1 MLSDATDFISVIGIN
16 AARYADVPVFRL
28 LARGE
33 EVTDTLTYGE
43 LHERALRVAGAVQ
56 AATPLDARVLLVFQP
71 GLELA
76 VAFVGV
82 MLAGRVPVAVTP
94 LLCRDRA
101 RLRAISAN
109 AGPSL
114 LLCGEGLQDGVRTA
128 LEGIEAGYRA
138 ESLSG
143 ILEGSWDWRH
153 PGGRSEAVA
162 FLQYTS
168 GSTAS
173 PKGVVVTHANLLHN
187 LRQIEAKFGVTSSDV
202 SVSWLPPYHDM
213 GLIGGIL
220 EPLYV
225 GLPTILMPPQY
236 FIQKPLRWLRAVERF
251 GGTAT
256 GGPNFALQM
265 CVDSIGAEEAER
277 LSLHT
282 LRLMFTGSERIRPAT
297 LEAFEERFWVSGLRK
312 EVFYPCYGLAE
323 STLISTGGVAGR
335 GYRLYYHSGLR
346 ASHVSCGTSIAQ
358 QELQIVRPGTGE
370 LCGEEEVGE
379 ILIGSPSV
387 TPGYYGDKAE
397 DAELFQ
403 SVAGADGSA
412 CRLLRTGDLG
422 FLQDGELFV
431 TGRLKEVLIIRGKTH
446 YPQDLEEAV
455 EALDE
460 RINRGGVIC
469 FAVENASTEGL
480 VVYCELRRRRRK
492 EFVRSELT
500 AAITAM
506 LGRLH
511 GLAPLHV
518 GFLDERAL
526 PRTTSGKLRR
536 LKLREDHLAGTLV
549 EAAETPTSS

>member
-1 MLSDATDFISVIGIN
+1 MLSEATDFISVIEIN
-16 AARYADVPVFRL
+16 AARYADVPMFRL

-33 EVTDTLTYGE
+33 DVTDTLTYGD
-43 LHERALRVAGAVQ
+43 LHERALRAAGAVQ
-56 AATPLDARVLLVFQP
+56 EATPPDARVLLAFQP

-94 LLCRDRA
+94 LLFRDPA

-109 AGPSL
+109 AGPAL
-114 LLCGEGLQDGVRTA
+114 LLCGDGLLDGVRSA
-128 LEGIEAGYRA
+128 LEGIGAGYRA

-143 ILEGSWDWRH
+143 ILQGTWDWRH
-153 PGGRSEAVA
+153 PGRRSESVA

-187 LRQIEAKFGVTSSDV
+187 LRQIEAKFGLTSSDV

-225 GLPTILMPPQY
+225 GLQTILMPPQY
-236 FIQKPLRWLRAVERF
+236 FIQKPLRWLRAAERF

-277 LSLHT
+277 LSLRS
-282 LRLMFTGSERIRPAT
+282 LRLLFTGSERIRPAT
-297 LEAFEERFWVSGLRK
+297 LEAFEQRFRASGLRK

-323 STLISTGGVAGR
+323 STLISTGGVAGK
-335 GYRLYYHSGLR
+335 GYRLHYHSGLR
-346 ASHVSCGTSIAQ
+346 SSYVSCGTSIAS
-358 QELQIVRPGTGE
+358 QELRVVRPGTGE

-387 TPGYYGDKAE
+387 TGGYYGDKVR
-397 DAELFQ
+397 DAELFH
-403 SVAGADGSA
+403 SEVGADGSPR
-412 CRLLRTGDLG
+412 RLLRTGDLG

-455 EALDE
+455 EALDD
-460 RINRGGVIC
+460 RINRGGVAC
-469 FAVENASTEGL
+469 FAVENESTEGL

-492 EFVRSELT
+492 EFVRAEL
-500 AAITAM
+500 AAAVAAM

-526 PRTTSGKLRR
+526 PRTTSGKLMR
-536 LKLREDHLAGTLV
+536 LKLREEHLAGTLV
-549 EAAETPTSS
+549 EAAETLSSS